1 MSGLILEKIGDSI
14 SAFIKYNE
22 AEVRFKEKQATT
34 SITDMHYEFVVL
46 NRSMNLLFL
55 PKENH
60 SKEVCVEYYEKHKR
74 LESKDWLDRVSR

>member
-1 MSGLILEKIGDSI
+1 M
-14 SAFIKYNE
+14 
-22 AEVRFKEKQATT
+22 RFKAKQDTT

-55 PKENH
+55 RKENL

-74 LESKDWLDRVSR
+74 LESKDWLDRVSKYDRVYYEHLFFK